1 MNIDEILN
9 LMEDLLD
16 NSSSVPF
23 SNKRMIDC
31 EQMREYVESIR
42 LNLPAELKK
51 AKDTARDR
59 ENIIAEANKEAEGI
73 IKQAEERAKVLVSE
87 QEIIKQ
93 ADDVANDQLKRAMKQ
108 ADQIVAEAVSKD
120 RDIRNAL
127 ASNLDEV
134 LSNAQRVLTR
144 NLNEI
149 TATKEAVLNIGVA
162 DGVTS
167 ENNK

>member
-1 MNIDEILN
+1 MTTEEILN
-9 LMEDLLD
+9 LMEELLD
-16 NSSSVPF
+16 TASSVPF
-23 SNKRMIDC
+23 SNKKMIDC

-42 LNLPAELKK
+42 LNMPTEVKK

-59 ENIIAEANKEAEGI
+59 ENILAEANKEAENI

-162 DGVTS
+162 DGVTT
-167 ENNK
+167 EDKK